1 MGKALPSLGI
11 GAFRDGN
18 CSSKWTSTVGEAM
31 GDIDNSNG
39 QASDAYKK
47 GQYALANLLYYPT
60 PTVFLGPEIQWG
72 KRENFRDGFTSDD
85 VRIQFSAKYNFK
97 LSLGGK

>member
-1 MGKALPSLGI
+1 M
-11 GAFRDGN
+11 
-18 CSSKWTSTVGEAM
+18 
-31 GDIDNSNG
+31 
-39 QASDAYKK
+39 
-47 GQYALANLLYYPT
+47 
-60 PTVFLGPEIQWG
+60 FLGPEIQWG

>member
-1 MGKALPSLGI
+1 MI
-11 GAFRDGN
+11 
-18 CSSKWTSTVGEAM
+18 
-31 GDIDNSNG
+31 DIDNSDG
-39 QASDAYKK
+39 QAADAFKK

-60 PTVFLGPEIQWG
+60 PNVFLGPEIQWG

-85 VRIQFSAKYNFK
+85 FRIQFSAKYNFK